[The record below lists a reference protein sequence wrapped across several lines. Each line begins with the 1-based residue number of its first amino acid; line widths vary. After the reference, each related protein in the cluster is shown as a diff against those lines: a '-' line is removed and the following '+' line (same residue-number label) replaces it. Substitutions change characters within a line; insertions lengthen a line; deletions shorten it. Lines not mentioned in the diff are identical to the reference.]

1 MTRPPDPKIPPALPL
16 PRAGGRAPH
25 PKGTR
30 YPVGVADSGE
40 FASVFI
46 RRGQT
51 HFMVT
56 ALLAAISLA
65 FFGPSPALA
74 EGVPNNVSLYVITRE
89 VLFFSAQAGVWTSV
103 RLDAGERILQR
114 AADTN
119 VAAVIT
125 NQRAIGFSAV
135 LNLTHEIRLPD
146 DETLESFKV
155 EGNVATAL
163 TRRRALGFSAATGKW
178 SDVERFQPGR

>member
-1 MTRPPDPKIPPALPL
+1 M
-16 PRAGGRAPH
+16 
-25 PKGTR
+25 
-30 YPVGVADSGE
+30 S
-40 FASVFI
+40 
-46 RRGQT
+46 RRGPGSRCIPRT
-51 HFMVT
+51 GFCVSPVLVVV
-56 ALLAAISLA
+56 LLLSLFPA
-65 FFGPSPALA
+65 FPVLA
-74 EGVPNNVSLYVITRE
+74 EGLPNNVALHIVPRE

-178 SDVERFQPGR
+178 SGVERFQPGR